1 MSKTTPL
8 HVHHAFLY
16 ISFPSLHDYDV
27 KMPIFTFCWG
37 RKHKATT
44 FFFFFWTSIQSFR
57 IQLQKRL
64 ARLTKWMRESRLDK
78 VWSSATSL
86 FKWRF
91 GSRRRGWY
99 YTKKC
104 EFFEKLSENFFC
116 SFSHLQWFIFHPAQ
130 FFFSVFNS
138 YREKN
143 CNFLNT
149 VAWLSW

>member
-16 ISFPSLHDYDV
+16 ISLPSLHDYDV

-64 ARLTKWMRESRLDK
+64 ARLTKWMRESRLDR

-91 GSRRRGWY
+91 GSRHRRF
-99 YTKKC
+99 C
-104 EFFEKLSENFFC
+104 LSSLF
-116 SFSHLQWFIFHPAQ
+116 WFPRWLPCYDCWRSARI
-130 FFFSVFNS
+130 VIMTMLMNMVMMI
-138 YREKN
+138 
-143 CNFLNT
+143 T
-149 VAWLSW
+149 MTWLSDETYRSV